1 MKLDRLSWVL
11 ILLGAVWIVL
21 LCRSFQIQ
29 VWENDKYKALANQT
43 AQDRIIQKAVRGRI
57 LDRNGIVLAQ
67 SIQEKVQ
74 YQDKKDSAV
83 DSQIETRRI
92 FPQGS
97 LASQILGQVGRDGI
111 GLYGMEKQ
119 FEERLRGT
127 DGWHQRVK
135 NSKGEIQAGRKMG
148 GVDPIPGEDLVLTI
162 DRNIQEIVE
171 KSLKEGVESLDAK
184 SGSALVIDPHTGEI
198 LAMASYPT
206 FDPNGRNM
214 AESRFNRSDI
224 VSLVFEPG
232 STFKLVTAA
241 TAIETGAV
249 DPNTV
254 FSGEG
259 GRWALEHGDVI
270 RDTKDHG
277 NMNMTQA
284 MTMSSNIVFA
294 KIADQIG
301 DKKFFRS
308 VRAFGFGSKTGIELG
323 EESGTLKP
331 IEKWS
336 GRTLKTMG
344 FGHEISVTPLQM
356 AMAFCVIANG
366 GKLMKPTL
374 VKEWRNFDGEI
385 IAKNSTPKE
394 IRRVVSEKTASKV
407 RSMLRDV
414 VAEGTAKQVNS
425 SKLPGV
431 AFGGKTG
438 TAEKYSQELKR
449 YDRTKQVASFI
460 GLSPAENTRYVCMVL
475 VDDPKGKTVGGL
487 TAGPI
492 FRNIME
498 KIYYRPSTSP
508 LPYNLMNVADA
519 KTCRAE
525 FTGLSKS
532 GAKVLADSL
541 DCKISFEGEGNLVI
555 SATRNLENGGQILRL
570 GGALQQKMPD
580 LKGLP
585 LREALEQIGSL
596 NGSVEYEGSG
606 RVLRQ
611 LPAPNATVRR
621 GEKFK
626 LVLSERG

>member
-1 MKLDRLSWVL
+1 MRLDRLSWIL

-21 LCRSFQIQ
+21 LCRTFQVQ
-29 VWENDKYKALANQT
+29 VWENDKYEAVANRM
-43 AQDRIIQKAVRGRI
+43 AQDRVIQKALRGRI

-67 SIQEKVQ
+67 SIQEKIL
-74 YQDKKDSAV
+74 YKKDSTV
-83 DSQIETRRI
+83 DARIETRRV

-97 LASQILGQVGRDGI
+97 LASQILGQVGRDGM
-111 GLYGMEKQ
+111 GLYGMEKR

-135 NSKGEIQAGRKMG
+135 NKKGEIQAGRKLG

-171 KSLKEGVESLDAK
+171 SALKEGVETFEAK
-184 SGSALVIDPHTGEI
+184 SASALVVDPHTGEV

-241 TAIETGAV
+241 TAVETGAV
-249 DPNTV
+249 NPKTV

-259 GRWALEHGDVI
+259 GRWRLENGEVI

-277 NMNMTQA
+277 DMNMTQA

-301 DKKFFRS
+301 NKEFFRS

-323 EESGTLKP
+323 EESGMLKP

-356 AMAFCVIANG
+356 TMAFCVIANG
-366 GKLMKPTL
+366 GTLVKPTL
-374 VKEWRNFDGEI
+374 VKEWRNFEGEVVT
-385 IAKNSTPKE
+385 KNSVPNV
-394 IRRVVSEKTASKV
+394 IRKDVVSKQTASKI

-431 AFGGKTG
+431 VFGGKTG

-449 YDRTKQVASFI
+449 YDRSKQVASFI

-475 VDDPKGKTVGGL
+475 VDDPKTKTVGGL

-492 FRNIME
+492 FRKIME

-508 LPYNLMNVADA
+508 LPYNLTTVAEKKICDA
-519 KTCRAE
+519 D
-525 FTGLSKS
+525 FTGLSKT

-541 DCKISFEGEGNLVI
+541 GCAVSFEGSGELVV
-555 SATRNLENGGQILRL
+555 AADRNFETDGFVLRL
-570 GGALQQKMPD
+570 GSANSQTMPD

-585 LREALEQIGSL
+585 LREALEQIGRL
-596 NGSVEYEGSG
+596 NGSVEYEGVG
-606 RVLRQ
+606 RVQ
-611 LPAPNATVRR
+611 KQSPAPNAAIRR